1 MPLFS
6 YTKNIIKIYNTYF
19 FQNISTWVDGSPVK
33 HFEWIARGDY
43 LLLNYTIVQL
53 SNGKNFTSSPSH
65 YLEFHDRSLRNKR
78 PHTWCTGLV
87 FTAHGE
93 PLGMIRV
100 ICDLKI
106 NASFFC
112 QEITAHHLFSP
123 HTLGMPYTFVHNYW
137 MITECESGWAR
148 IDDFCFL
155 MIEKNKE
162 ISWEESKQMCH
173 NFQNASLLNI
183 TNTSDEPEYVM
194 NAENMK
200 DGLLFLAQGA
210 RNTKIGGISD
220 HYISGLIKQL
230 SLMTNE
236 IYSTFL
242 ELQPL
247 QNINKKLLNIIDK
260 ITKTIR
266 IFVQD
271 CFFVKNHRLLKEG
284 HAITK
289 TACSQNRN
297 ITHLLCQKGVSMKT
311 SSCNSLY
318 YTCMDG
324 TCILQDYRC
333 DGNNDCY
340 QGDDELNCKVI
351 QYLSAEKLKYLE
363 NNSWWLSFSI
373 CLHLYPGYIAA
384 SKRSCV
390 MVHSLCDNIHD
401 IAVENTFCQYI
412 AMREQRVHTLS
423 KTNEDNLLF
432 AEYFNSMCMHGL
444 NRVRYSQDDKLL
456 GVESCDMIECPFMF
470 RCENSYCINI
480 ENVCDGRSDCP
491 YQSDEIL
498 CENTTCPGMLKCRGE
513 KRCLPDYLICNTRV
527 DCIYSADD
535 ELGCQSC
542 PDKCNCSGYTIICF
556 DRPAGTYSLFYKAV
570 FFKYS
575 IKTLQG
581 LSWTEKA
588 IFLDLSYC
596 NIINLQNNV
605 SSHAI
610 LIINISNNMVSS
622 LEFKHFQQL
631 HNLHTLDASHNN
643 IKNLFIEHEKSLRSA
658 VYEQN
663 NNKLIL
669 VALFVS
675 SNKITVLHKTIF
687 EALQH
692 LEFINIEE
700 NPLEFVQS
708 TIFISKI
715 NIRIILLSDIAIC
728 CLNIASKAKCF
739 VNDVD
744 IIYERHCTIHTGVYL
759 KIMWDALAAG
769 GLICSICVGVFQWYR
784 TKKAAHLDIVS
795 MNHIFCCILLFG
807 SMIITV
813 HIPTPR
819 YNLNISTHLTWL
831 HAIMDIL
838 SFLLVVISSLLTIM
852 RYACL
857 ILKTF
862 FPFRHQCRWL
872 KVVPL
877 LSFITWIL
885 AAAGGWVDISF
896 KEQQNVI
903 KVTNARQKNVLPP
916 YTITLLCLNVVLI
929 FMTSL
934 CYKVLLSIN
943 SSDVRKHQ
951 TSLKRTFTIKVHG
964 NYFCQLLLIIVGSCI
979 LIVFV
984 SDLVSSETL
993 YLMLPCFYYVSA
1005 LRAFIT
1011 VGGSVLINVIFSVLK

>member
-1 MPLFS
+1 M
-6 YTKNIIKIYNTYF
+6 
-19 FQNISTWVDGSPVK
+19 V
-33 HFEWIARGDY
+33 R
-43 LLLNYTIVQL
+43 
-53 SNGKNFTSSPSH
+53 
-65 YLEFHDRSLRNKR
+65 
-78 PHTWCTGLV
+78 
-87 FTAHGE
+87 
-93 PLGMIRV
+93 
-100 ICDLKI
+100 
-106 NASFFC
+106 
-112 QEITAHHLFSP
+112 HLISP
-123 HTLGMPYTFVHNYW
+123 HTLGMPYTFMYNYW

-148 IDDFCFL
+148 IGEFCFL
-155 MIEKNKE
+155 MIEENKKL
-162 ISWEESKQMCH
+162 SWKESKKICH

-183 TNTSDEPEYVM
+183 TNTSNEPEYVI

-200 DGLLFLAQGA
+200 DVLSFLTHAT
-210 RNTKIGGISD
+210 RNTNIDEIGALHSSALMK
-220 HYISGLIKQL
+220 HFQL
-230 SLMTNE
+230 SLMNKE
-236 IYSTFL
+236 IHSEFF
-242 ELQPL
+242 ELHPL
-247 QNINKKLLNIIDK
+247 RDINKKLLNLIDK

-266 IFVQD
+266 IYVQD
-271 CFFVKNHRLLKEG
+271 CFFVKTNSIREKG
-284 HAITK
+284 HAIIK

-363 NNSWWLSFSI
+363 NNTWWLSYSV
-373 CLHLYPGYIAA
+373 CLHLYPGHIAA

-401 IAVENTFCQYI
+401 IAVEDTFCQYN
-412 AMREQRVHTLS
+412 AMREQRVQILS
-423 KTNEDNLLF
+423 KTIEDNILF
-432 AEYFNSMCMHGL
+432 TDYFYRMCMYGL
-444 NRVRYSQDDKLL
+444 NRVRYNQDDELL
-456 GVESCDMIECPFMF
+456 GVDSCDMIQCPFMF

-556 DRPAGTYSLFYKAV
+556 GRPAETYSLFYKAV

-581 LSWTEKA
+581 LSWTENT

-596 NIINLQNNV
+596 NITDLQNNV

-610 LIINISNNMVSS
+610 LIFNISNNMIRS
-622 LEFKHFQQL
+622 LELRHFQQL
-631 HNLHTLDASHNN
+631 HHLHTLDASHNN
-643 IKNLFIEHEKSLRSA
+643 IGKIFIGHEKSLKAA
-658 VYEQN
+658 VLEQSD
-663 NNKLIL
+663 NKLIL

-675 SNKITVLHKTIF
+675 SNKITVLQKTIF

-692 LEFINIEE
+692 LEFINIEV
-700 NPLEFVQS
+700 NPLKFVHS
-708 TIFISKI
+708 TLFISVL
-715 NIRIILLSDIAIC
+715 NIRIIFLSDTAIC

-739 VNDVD
+739 VKDVD

-769 GLICSICVGVFQWYR
+769 GLICSIYVGVCQSYK
-784 TKKAAHLDIVS
+784 TKRAAHIYIVS
-795 MNHIFCCILLFG
+795 MNHLFCSMLLFVC
-807 SMIITV
+807 MAITV
-813 HIPTPR
+813 HLPTPR
-819 YNLNISTHLTWL
+819 YNLNISTHLNT
-831 HAIMDIL
+831 IMEIISCL
-838 SFLLVVISSLLTIM
+838 FVVISSLLTTM

-877 LSFITWIL
+877 LSLIIWIL
-885 AAAGGWVDISF
+885 AATAGWVDISF
-896 KEQQNVI
+896 TKQQNVI
-903 KVTNARQKNVLPP
+903 KVANARRNNVLPH
-916 YTITLLCLNVVLI
+916 YVITLLCLNVVLI
-929 FMTSL
+929 CASLL
-934 CYKVLLSIN
+934 CYKVLLSID
-943 SSDVRKHQ
+943 SSAVRKQQ
-951 TSLKRTFTIKVHG
+951 TRLTKTFTIKVHG

-979 LIVFV
+979 LTVFV
-984 SDLVSSETL
+984 TDYVSSETL

-1011 VGGSVLINVIFSVLK
+1011 VGGAVLINIFFSVSK